1 MTQSSSDFEAFMERA
16 WNEHADAPQAVAER
30 LSASIH
36 LIESSAQVAPY
47 ARLVTHLFGEHLGQW
62 ERGVD
67 MLGVLRGLPA
77 TAGDASAA
85 AALTRSAAALRYA
98 GGATDALA
106 ALPADD
112 RVSALA
118 TAASALAGRND
129 FRGALG
135 AYDQALDLA
144 EAGLS
149 AQSPAIRA
157 LAVGGNNLAAALEEK
172 PERDDV
178 ESRGMGRAAEAAL
191 TYWKQAGTWLE
202 EERAEYRLTQS
213 LLQAGDAAAAVRSA
227 QRCVDVCIANDAPA
241 FELFFAR
248 AALALARRAVGDAD
262 GYEISRA
269 EALALF
275 ERVPESERTWCESEL
290 RKLDE

>member
-1 MTQSSSDFEAFMERA
+1 MTQSSSDFEAFIESA

-30 LSASIH
+30 LSTSTH
-36 LIESSAQVAPY
+36 LIERSAQVAPY
-47 ARLVTHLFGEHLGQW
+47 ARLVTHVFGEHLGQW

-77 TAGDASAA
+77 SDATAA

-98 GGATDALA
+98 GGDTDALA
-106 ALPADD
+106 GLQAED

-144 EAGLS
+144 EAGLP
-149 AQSPAIRA
+149 AKSPAIRA
-157 LAVGGNNLAAALEEK
+157 LAVGGNNLAAALEQK

-178 ESRGMGRAAEAAL
+178 ESRGMVRAAKAAL

-202 EERAEYRLTQS
+202 EERAEYRLTHS
-213 LLQAGDAAAAVRSA
+213 LLQAGDAASAVRSA

-248 AALALARRAVGDAD
+248 AALAQARRAVGDAD
-262 GYEISRA
+262 GYEVSRA
-269 EALALF
+269 AALALF
-275 ERVPESERTWCESEL
+275 ARVSESERAWCESEL